1 MSPDGRYLY
10 FRDNRGGN
18 AGLSRV
24 AIDERKGRVDS
35 ALVPVTDTTAV
46 KLAYTAYDRDGFV
59 DNEGNGKDF
68 GIEDRNTFIGDF
80 HWGISDRQELNYK
93 YEHASTKDTA
103 RLSQALGF
111 DRSQPQASVIRFE
124 NPDVDANGNPVEATE
139 DRLDDATS
147 FDFQQKGDNKIKA
160 HTLNYAWEIK
170 DTLTFKSITGYR
182 DLNGFTQN
190 AQSPTASLGGIF
202 SITNGL
208 PETDFNQFTQEFQL
222 LGDADTLT
230 WVGGLFYYED
240 DGEENQPGDSGGSE
254 NIPEGKLVDYT
265 TTENTSA
272 AIYGQAT
279 WTPQALEDRWHFTL
293 GARYSDDSRKA
304 TRDNSRVSYSLGR
317 ENDIPSFRAKYDKDF
332 SKFNPSFTVE
342 YDLNQFS
349 NVYAKVV
356 TAYKSGGTS
365 QRSTSKI
372 NFEEG
377 FDEEDLI
384 SYEVGYKGDMLDS
397 RVRLNAALF
406 YMQYD
411 DYQQSVPTGNNAGER
426 DFVNIEDADISG
438 LELDLTVAITDE
450 LTGTFSYGYLD
461 SSFGPSSITYLA
473 LDTSSPDGV
482 SEVSAQLTKDLAL
495 APEHSATGSLD
506 YTRPMTYG
514 VFSANANVQYQES
527 TNSGVT
533 LPTCYLDD
541 RTLFGANLSLSEIEL
556 GVGYGQ
562 LRVQLWGRN
571 LLDQEYYIGNIR
583 QGQFDTLGF
592 TSGVATFGDPRT
604 YGITLE
610 YKYF

>member
-1 MSPDGRYLY
+1 M
-10 FRDNRGGN
+10 
-18 AGLSRV
+18 
-24 AIDERKGRVDS
+24 
-35 ALVPVTDTTAV
+35 
-46 KLAYTAYDRDGFV
+46 
-59 DNEGNGKDF
+59 
-68 GIEDRNTFIGDF
+68 
-80 HWGISDRQELNYK
+80 
-93 YEHASTKDTA
+93 
-103 RLSQALGF
+103 
-111 DRSQPQASVIRFE
+111 
-124 NPDVDANGNPVEATE
+124 EATE

-254 NIPEGKLVDYT
+254 NIPEGELVDYT

-279 WTPQALEDRWHFTL
+279 WTPPALEDRWHFTL

-304 TRDNSRVSYSLGR
+304 TRDNSRVSFSLGAT
-317 ENDIPSFRAKYDKDF
+317 NGIPPFRAKYDKDF

-342 YDLNQFS
+342 YDLNGFS
-349 NVYAKVV
+349 NVYGKVV

-482 SEVSAQLTKDLAL
+482 SEVSEQLTNDLAL

-533 LPTCYLDD
+533 LPTGYLDD
-541 RTLFGANLSLSEIEL
+541 RTLVGANLSLSEIEL

-583 QGQFDTLGF
+583 QGQFDDLGF
-592 TSGVATFGDPRT
+592 SSGVATFGDPRT